1 MELITYRKTL
11 DVHKN
16 GIQFTL
22 QGFETADNMS
32 RRLEISLMAS
42 GDAID
47 FPLENVVAQMY
58 ITTPSAKEPSIE
70 HCTIRD
76 NVVVYDVLPIVEEGI
91 TEMQIKLIG
100 ASVGGAKRV
109 LTSPRFAV
117 EVLKSNAD
125 DTSAVQSTT
134 FTALEDAVAKANAV
148 YNARLV
154 RVEFDEKCIF
164 RAYYADGTIY
174 ETDAIKEGLMK
185 GSTLLSKSYAV
196 GGTGAREEEATD
208 NSKYYSNVSRS
219 SAIEAREGGELATDM
234 LTEVRKHGVYT
245 AFDMDFE
252 KGELQYVSPS
262 YDFAVN
268 PDSGELDVIGKASS
282 FEEAVEEIVAEDIA
296 DDVAQ
301 IIRDT
306 LLEAFNDL
314 PEINPNIAVYAD
326 DLGKDYASPTLVR
339 WDRNTAHTPYASS
352 LTANTDGF
360 AIIHGSLSGNHTIIA
375 WVTGDEDNYHIHT
388 VSGGVDKGWSGY
400 LHKSG
405 GNLSGP
411 LGVDGGKGKF
421 SANDEYSII
430 DSVKDGDNSRQ
441 IRVANPGAESIPL
454 ADAVKF
460 SDIIGGVKTD
470 YKLFGEHNI
479 ASLIGAFGLGQI
491 EYGTFKGIGLQALQN
506 GIAPSIEF
514 KHISPVLVI
523 IFEEGG
529 FHFFPRSQEYGT
541 GRYRFTNLRFLQT
554 WEEKKLTFRHSDY
567 SNSAGSNTYPPAYAG
582 LTETH
587 MQYYL
592 AKPNTTYTYIAF
604 GGVLG
609 GEAE

>member
-100 ASVGGAKRV
+100 ASIGGAKRV

-125 DTSAVQSTT
+125 DGSAVQSTT

-174 ETDAIKEGLMK
+174 ETDAIKEGLMT
-185 GSTLLSKSYAV
+185 GHTLLSKSYAV
-196 GGTGAREEEATD
+196 GDTGTREEEATD

-219 SAIEAREGGELATDM
+219 SAIEAKEGGELASDM

-252 KGELQYVSPS
+252 SGELQYVSPS
-262 YDFAVN
+262 YDFTVN
-268 PDSGELDVIGKASS
+268 PESGELDVIGKDYS
-282 FEEAVEEIVAEDIA
+282 FEEAVEGIVAEDIA

-314 PEINPNIAVYAD
+314 PEINPNIAVYED
-326 DLGKDYASPTLVR
+326 DLSKDYASPTLVR
-339 WDRNTAHTPYASS
+339 WDSNTGHSPYASG
-352 LTANTDGF
+352 LTTSSEGF

-375 WVTGDEDNYHIHT
+375 WVTGDEDNYHVHT

-405 GNLSGP
+405 GTLSGP

-421 SANDEYSII
+421 SANDEYSILEAK
-430 DSVKDGDNSRQ
+430 KDEDNSRQ
-441 IRVANPGAESIPL
+441 IRVANPTTEAIPL
-454 ADAVKF
+454 SDAVKF
-460 SDIIGGVKTD
+460 SEIIGGVKTD
-470 YKLFGEHNI
+470 YKLFGEHNV
-479 ASLIGAFGLGQI
+479 ASLMGILGAGQI
-491 EYGTFKGIGLQALQN
+491 EYGTFVGIGYKALVN
-506 GIAPSIEF
+506 GEIPSIEF
-514 KHISPVLVI
+514 TKITPILVI
-523 IFEEGG
+523 VVGNGGICMFTRTASHGVGFVQEQNISYYIQWEGNKMLINSCTLHG
-529 FHFFPRSQEYGT
+529 IGSTTSIAGPYNSSTKTAYLDE
-541 GRYRFTNLRFLQT
+541 FLAQDN
-554 WEEKKLTFRHSDY
+554 R
-567 SNSAGSNTYPPAYAG
+567 
-582 LTETH
+582 
-587 MQYYL
+587 
-592 AKPNTTYTYIAF
+592 TYTYF
-604 GGVLG
+604 GIGIG
-609 GEAE
+609 GDNK